1 MEFVGPRQRSL
12 PRPEAWG
19 LRECSEGF
27 VRAHAGGLQRIGGR
41 GADLGDER
49 AGLQVV
55 ARLEHRCCFPRG
67 LKRELADIERVIRV
81 LQVPGSSF

>member
-1 MEFVGPRQRSL
+1 
-12 PRPEAWG
+12 
-19 LRECSEGF
+19 
-27 VRAHAGGLQRIGGR
+27 LQQIGGR